1 MFMDKSIVRHILLK
15 VFNTRIKFNN
25 IETEKNYAKNH
36 NKEPSCSL
44 ASSSHELGVQDIILA
59 LMKNN

>member
-1 MFMDKSIVRHILLK
+1 MRHIVLK

-36 NKEPSCSL
+36 NKKPGCSL
-44 ASSSHELGVQDIILA
+44 ASNSHQLGVQDIIWA
-59 LMKNN
+59 LMKNNYP